1 VAKGSNKKIA
11 NSLVAASAAAVMAVY
26 AAGYERTK
34 EAASKLDAQF
44 ARRRPVPADVRPL
57 GETSSRLLPASDTG
71 ESVRAPIQSGLQ
83 ARIVQKQTPDPS
95 PVEVA
100 SSPIAPSAVI
110 PPAEPVAPVPTLQ
123 KTDTPS
129 VAAVAP
135 TPVTPAV
142 APPTAAPAT
151 DTTTAPAPADKPKYK
166 DGTYTGW
173 GTCRHGDLQAQI
185 TIEGGKITVARISQC
200 LTRYSC
206 DVIGRLP
213 PEVIQRQSAEV
224 DWVTGA
230 TQSADAFYYAVTDAL
245 SKAN

>member
-1 VAKGSNKKIA
+1 M
-11 NSLVAASAAAVMAVY
+11 AASAAAVLTVY
-26 AAGYERTK
+26 GAGYERTQA
-34 EAASKLDAQF
+34 AASKLDEQF
-44 ARRRPVPADVRPL
+44 AQRRPVPADVRPVREDSARAL
-57 GETSSRLLPASDTG
+57 PSSANAPSAAAESASVPVQPRVQPRVVQT
-71 ESVRAPIQSGLQ
+71 Q
-83 ARIVQKQTPDPS
+83 APDPS

-100 SSPIAPSAVI
+100 SSSPAPG
-110 PPAEPVAPVPTLQ
+110 PVPTSVQTAAPPPTPQ
-123 KTDTPS
+123 KSETPTVAS
-129 VAAVAP
+129 VAPAPVA
-135 TPVTPAV
+135 PAV
-142 APPTAAPAT
+142 APPAPAPAT
-151 DTTTAPAPADKPKYK
+151 DTAATPAPAEKPKLK

-173 GTCRHGDLQAQI
+173 GTCRHGDIQAQI

-245 SKAN
+245 SKAK